1 MLLVEKLIVTQLL
14 KKNRHFMEHEGSL
27 PYSEEHITR
36 ISEVKEISS
45 DIECLKQSNTEK
57 NNLT

>member
-1 MLLVEKLIVTQLL
+1 
-14 KKNRHFMEHEGSL
+14 MEHEGSL